1 MAPATT
7 GFLNDMS
14 EPTVCLLGGTG
25 FIGRSLAAE
34 LCSNN
39 VKVRVPT
46 RRADSARRL
55 RVLPTVNVRITDVH
69 DPAAL
74 TEALRGCDAIVNL
87 IGILNE
93 SGNKGRGFDHA
104 HADFAEKLLGAADA
118 AGVKRL
124 VQVSALKASIDGPSY
139 YLKSKGKAE
148 KAIRE
153 SSLDW
158 TILQPS
164 VVFGSEDSFT
174 NRFAGL
180 LKLLPVLP
188 LARPNARFAPVY
200 VGDVVAVIERALR
213 DEAMIGQT
221 YQLCGPRV
229 YSLRELVDFIR
240 ETAGLGGS
248 TLGLPDSLAKLQA
261 RISEWV
267 PGKPFSMDNF
277 RSLTVHSICDTSGL
291 KTLGI
296 EPHSLEAMAPAWLA
310 PVSEDARLDRFRRDA
325 GR

>member
-1 MAPATT
+1 
-7 GFLNDMS
+7 MS
-14 EPTVCLLGGTG
+14 QPTVCLLGGTG
-25 FIGRSLAAE
+25 FIGRQLAAT
-34 LCSNN
+34 LAANDI
-39 VKVRVPT
+39 KVRVPT
-46 RRADSARRL
+46 RYADSARRL
-55 RVLPTVNVRITDVH
+55 RVLPTVKARIADVH

-74 TEALRGCDAIVNL
+74 ADVLAGTDAVVNL

-93 SGNKGRGFDHA
+93 SGNNGRGFDRA
-104 HADFAEKLLGAADA
+104 HAEFAEKLIAAADS

-124 VQVSALKASIDGPSY
+124 VQVSALKASLEGPSY

-153 SSLDW
+153 SDLDW

-164 VVFGSEDSFT
+164 VVFGAEDSFT

-180 LKLLPVLP
+180 LKILPVLP

-200 VGDVVAVIERALR
+200 VGDVVAVIERALS
-213 DEAMIGQT
+213 DETMIGQT
-221 YQLCGPRV
+221 YQLCGPRI

-240 ETAGLGGS
+240 ETAGHNGM
-248 TLGLPDSLAKLQA
+248 TIGLPDSLAKLQA

-277 RSLTVHSICDTSGL
+277 RSLTVHSICDTSAL

-296 EPHSLEAMAPAWLA
+296 EPRSLEAMAPAWLA
-310 PVSEDARLDRFRRDA
+310 PVSEDARLDKIRRDA